1 MRHLVKSWIPITLAA
16 SGLGGCATH
25 PLPGDFSR
33 VSTYAIV
40 QQIRCEAKRAV
51 VDDAGYYRTASIA
64 YEFEFDITENNV
76 AGAGAVFAWPFTAG
90 GSFGLDAGGSV
101 DRTRANVRNIRITDR
116 FDELRAMRCDA
127 PPPRIDALYPVVGD
141 IGTYEVVRTF
151 IALQQA
157 DNPRVGDVFTFS
169 DKLRFTTVLQG
180 HLTPTL
186 TLVPLADQFRLAQV
200 NGTLSGLR
208 RDIHAVTL
216 TLAGS
221 AKRLAGRS
229 VVSMTKAIVRTG
241 VPPGS
246 SLIET
251 TVLQDAIDPRD
262 RALLELDRQR
272 ILTLQNRAGTVLV
285 TP

>member
-1 MRHLVKSWIPITLAA
+1 MTSWTAVAIAAGALA
-16 SGLGGCATH
+16 GCATH
-25 PLPGDFSR
+25 PLPSDLTR
-33 VSTYAIV
+33 VSTYDIV

-51 VDDAGYYRTASIA
+51 IDDRSYYRTASIA

-90 GSFGLDAGGSV
+90 GGFGLEAGGSI

-116 FDELRAMRCDA
+116 FQELLAIKCDA
-127 PPPRIDALYPVVGD
+127 PPPRIDALYPVAGD
-141 IGTYEVVRTF
+141 IGTYEVVTTF

-157 DNPRVGDVFTFS
+157 DNSRAGDVFTFS

-180 HLTPTL
+180 HLNPTL
-186 TLVPLADQFRLAQV
+186 TLIPLADQFRLAQV
-200 NGTLSGLR
+200 NATLSGQR

-216 TLAGS
+216 TLAG
-221 AKRLAGRS
+221 APRRLARGGGIPMKS
-229 VVSMTKAIVRTG
+229 FATRTG
-241 VPPGS
+241 SAPGS
-246 SLIET
+246 SLVGT

>member
-1 MRHLVKSWIPITLAA
+1 MTSWTAAAIAAGALA
-16 SGLGGCATH
+16 GCATH
-25 PLPGDFSR
+25 PLPGDLTR
-33 VSTYAIV
+33 VSTYDIV

-51 VDDAGYYRTASIA
+51 VDNAGYYRTASIA

-76 AGAGAVFAWPFTAG
+76 AGAGAVFAWPFTSG
-90 GSFGLDAGGSV
+90 GSFGLEAGGSV

-116 FDELRAMRCDA
+116 FEQLLAMRCDA

-141 IGTYEVVRTF
+141 IGTYEVVQTF
-151 IALQQA
+151 IGLQQA
-157 DNPRVGDVFTFS
+157 NNKRAGDVFTFS

-180 HLTPTL
+180 SLTPTL
-186 TLVPLADQFRLAQV
+186 TLVPLADQFRLGQV

-216 TLAGS
+216 TLAG
-221 AKRLAGRS
+221 APERLAGRS

-241 VPPGS
+241 VPPGG
-246 SLIET
+246 SLIGT